1 MGKELTEVDLTLIDK
16 IRELNDVELGY
27 LKGWVYAKLD
37 SGQGQNRPT
46 EKEVS

>member
-1 MGKELTEVDLTLIDK
+1 MGKELTEVDLELIDK
-16 IRELNDVELGY
+16 IRKLSDVELGY

-37 SGQGQNRPT
+37 SGQEQIRLT